1 MASLIE
7 NMIDIL
13 DKESVEYDN
22 LLKLSIRKTPVIVS
36 ENLEELAKITDEE
49 QIIVSRINHLDSKRE
64 EAINDIANVL
74 NKDVTNL
81 QIVDLISMLA
91 SRPEEQQKLATA
103 FDRLKENVL
112 SVKRIN
118 EQNRELLESAL
129 EFVQFNMNVIQS
141 MKKAPETANY
151 NRGAYSTGDLIGT
164 SYKAFDAKQ

>member
-1 MASLIE
+1 
-7 NMIDIL
+7 MIDIL
-13 DKESVEYDN
+13 DEESVEYDN

-49 QIIVSRINHLDSKRE
+49 QIIVSRINRLDSRRE

-81 QIVDLISMLA
+81 QIVDLIKMLA
-91 SRPEEQQKLATA
+91 SRPEEQNKLAAA

-112 SVKRIN
+112 AVKRIN
-118 EQNRELLESAL
+118 EQNKELLESAL
-129 EFVQFNMNVIQS
+129 EFVQFNMNVVQS
-141 MKKAPETANY
+141 LKKAPETANY
-151 NRGAYSTGDLIGT
+151 NKGAYNTGTLIGT